1 MNGIQRDGTDEINCR
16 AAMDAHKQF
25 YGLRVGEEG
34 QGATYGVSNMETH
47 IIICKT
53 DSHWQFAV

>member
-1 MNGIQRDGTDEINCR
+1 MNGIHRDGTDEIICR

-34 QGATYGVSNMETH
+34 QGATYGVSNMETYT
-47 IIICKT
+47 ICKT
-53 DSHWQFAV
+53 DSQ